1 MVVRIAVLAA
11 LAAGTLPAVVGQ
23 AHAAEALGLRE
34 VLRYVEA
41 ASPELASAAQL
52 RLGAEAETRTA
63 RAWPNPDL
71 DVGGGSWRSR
81 VGGAMGST
89 STVGISQLIELP
101 SVRSARADV
110 SEAGLSA
117 ASAQV
122 ESVRLAVGYQ
132 ARAAFF
138 EMLRRQEEERLAME
152 SVKLLAEI
160 RGKVQ
165 TRVEVGEAP
174 RFELV
179 RAESESLA
187 AQNAAAAAALRVD
200 EARAVLRRLG
210 GNALPSV
217 FVARGTLP
225 PPPEA
230 PPLSTLVPQVLAA
243 HPQLKVASAEAERA
257 RSRLELERS
266 LRNPQPTL
274 RAISSSDPESSQAMV
289 GHLDPAADL
298 EPARGP
304 DRAGAGYDRLR
315 HRAGRG
321 TARAAAARTRF
332 GLCAPGR
339 VAPPDLHFRERPVA
353 HRRGGPVRGGG
364 GLPGRRAQLPRSA
377 RRAADIAQRA
387 RRLQPGALRP
397 QRGLDGHR
405 TTHRAGPLPRDRLN
419 NGTGRP

>member
-1 MVVRIAVLAA
+1 MYVRIAVLAA
-11 LAAGTLPAVVGQ
+11 LAAGTLPAAVG
-23 AHAAEALGLRE
+23 AAGAAEALGLRE

-63 RAWPNPDL
+63 RAYPNPDL

-81 VGGAMGST
+81 IGGATGST

-110 SEAGLSA
+110 SEAGLTA

-152 SVKLLAEI
+152 SVKLLADI

-217 FVARGTLP
+217 FVARGALP
-225 PPPEA
+225 PLPEA

-243 HPQLKVASAEAERA
+243 HPQLKVASAEADRA

-289 GHLDPAADL
+289 GISIPLPIWNRR
-298 EPARGP
+298 EGP
-304 DRAGAGYDRLR
+304 IAQAQATIGY
-315 HRAGRG
+315 A
-321 TARAAAARTRF
+321 TAQVEAQ
-332 GLCAPGR
+332 
-339 VAPPDLHFRERPVA
+339 
-353 HRRGGPVRGGG
+353 
-364 GLPGRRAQLPRSA
+364 RAQLLRELDSAYARLGVSHRQISTFENGLLRTAEAGLFAAEAAYRAGERSFLEVLDAQRTLRSVRADYNQA
-377 RRAADIAQRA
+377 RFDRNAAWMDIERLTARDPFRAAD
-387 RRLQPGALRP
+387 
-397 QRGLDGHR
+397 
-405 TTHRAGPLPRDRLN
+405 
-419 NGTGRP
+419 